1 MLFLKHTWNYLIV
14 GGKKMEY
21 IIQNELLLPKKE
33 ASIPLDDRGY
43 YFGDGV
49 YEVIKVYNGQLFA
62 KDEHLQRLVDSAK
75 KLEIPLP
82 FSIEKMEE
90 LLYSLVEKNSMQNGL
105 VYFQITRGVEPR
117 NHLYSREL
125 KSTFT
130 AFVQPPQDVEDAQKN
145 GVNVWL
151 TDDIR
156 WLRCD
161 IKTINLL
168 GNVMV
173 KREAADHHCQE
184 AIMHRNGT
192 ITEASSSNVFLV
204 KDKILYTHPATNL
217 ILNGITRQ
225 LIIKVAKKYGYEVVE
240 EPFPVEVLEHA
251 DEAFISNTS
260 LEITP
265 IKAVYGQL
273 TTTFPIGPVTKDLQ
287 IKFKE
292 LM

>member
-1 MLFLKHTWNYLIV
+1 
-14 GGKKMEY
+14 MEY